1 MSDKVFNRIVEEGFS
16 GSKLSTLKGERFA
29 SGVEFINAV
38 ESRLGKLTGAQQQKL
53 LDTAENVRIVIEPD
67 RIENLDNRLFSTE
80 ELAQIKELS
89 GQRFSYR
96 WELQNALIKI
106 SKNWEYL
113 PATILN
119 KQYNKMLSQKLTVI
133 ENNFIVQDRKKK
145 NNCCYS
151 D

>member
-1 MSDKVFNRIVEEGFS
+1 MFS
-16 GSKLSTLKGERFA
+16 A
-29 SGVEFINAV
+29 
-38 ESRLGKLTGAQQQKL
+38 
-53 LDTAENVRIVIEPD
+53 
-67 RIENLDNRLFSTE
+67 E

-89 GQRFSYR
+89 GQRFNYR

-133 ENNFIVQDRKKK
+133 ENNFIVQDRKKQ
-145 NNCCYS
+145 NNCRYS